1 MKKVGSNIENIAKTN
16 KISGIQRVVIET
28 HKVLKLSLA
37 NTHISLSGFLTRG
50 NQLSSNFYSSEYY
63 KSDPVL
69 NGDKIT
75 VNEVDLLLLLDLDYN
90 IDFKLIYNAKQ
101 NKKVKVLA
109 VIYDLI
115 PMINPEFF
123 HEDVVNK
130 FRYYIHYLSRVC
142 DYIVFNSDKV
152 KSDYLSLGWKFHAEL
167 VVIHLGAYEKNYLS
181 PFYTKASK
189 SLICVSTLEPRKNHI
204 QIINAF
210 DELLKIGHSFHLNIV
225 GNYGWKFDE
234 TLILNHSEYG
244 ARLRWFRNLNDA
256 EVSRL
261 YRASSIALSASVQE
275 GFGLNIEE
283 ALANRTKV
291 IANDIAPFN
300 ERKQDNL
307 YFYNGETPDLVN
319 RILEVEEIPWC
330 EDSYSKIRTIE
341 AFGKE
346 LALLIFKILA

>member
-1 MKKVGSNIENIAKTN
+1 MKKVGSNIQNIAKTN

-28 HKVLKLSLA
+28 HKALKLSLA
-37 NTHISLSGFLTRG
+37 SSNISLNGILTREG
-50 NQLSSNFYSSEYY
+50 ELSSKFFSSEYY

-69 NGDKIT
+69 NGNKIT
-75 VNEVDLLLLLDLDYN
+75 VSEVDLLLLLDLDYN
-90 IDFKLIYNAKQ
+90 IDYKLIYKAKQ
-101 NKKVKVLA
+101 YKKVKILA

-115 PMINPEFF
+115 PMLNPEFF
-123 HEDVVNK
+123 HEDEANR
-130 FRYYIHYLSRVC
+130 FRFYIQYLSKVC

-152 KSDYLSLGWKFHAEL
+152 KSDFLSLGWQFHAEL

-181 PFYTKASK
+181 PFDTKGSR
-189 SLICVSTLEPRKNHI
+189 SLICVSTIEPRKNHI

-210 DELLKIGHSFHLNIV
+210 DELLKIGYSFHLNIV

-234 TLILNHSEYG
+234 GLILNHSEYG
-244 ARLRWFRNLNDA
+244 SRLRWFRNLSDA

-307 YFYNGETPDLVN
+307 YFYNGETSDLVN

-330 EDSYSKIRTIE
+330 EANYSKIRTIE

-346 LALLIFKILA
+346 LASLIFEILA